1 MAHFTSLLR
10 GIAAACI
17 AAFLTTAGAVES
29 FPNKPVR
36 VIVPFAAGGAAD
48 VVLRVVSQKL
58 VERWGQQLIIDNR
71 PGAGG
76 ITGTELASKSSPTG
90 YTLLLA
96 AIAHSTQ
103 PGLYKKLPYDIVTD
117 FVPVTL
123 IASTPSV
130 VMLNPAVPAAS
141 VREFVE
147 LAKAKPGE
155 FNFGSPGNGTS
166 SHLAAELFCSMAQ
179 IRMTHISYKGTPA
192 ILVDVTAGRIQFY
205 INTLPSAMPY
215 VKAQKLR
222 VLAVTSHARTALLPD
237 LATVSEAGVPGYE
250 IASWYGVLAPAGIPR
265 DILQNLNADF
275 VGAVHDS
282 AVTERLL
289 QAGAE
294 PVANTSQAFGLF
306 LASEIRKWTGVMAA
320 AGIHPD

>member
-1 MAHFTSLLR
+1 MERFKSLIR
-10 GIAAACI
+10 RISAGCAAACV
-17 AAFLTTAGAVES
+17 TTASAADV
-29 FPNKPVR
+29 FPDKPVR

-103 PGLYKKLPYDIVTD
+103 PGLYKKLPYDIATD

-141 VREFVE
+141 VKDFIE
-147 LAKAKPGE
+147 LAKKKPGE

-166 SHLAAELFCSMAQ
+166 SHLASELFCSMAQ
-179 IRMTHISYKGTPA
+179 IRMTHISYRGTPA
-192 ILVDVTAGRIQFY
+192 ILVDVTAGRIHFY

-215 VKAQKLR
+215 VKAGKLK
-222 VLAVTSHARTALLPD
+222 VLAVTSHARTALLPE
-237 LATVSEAGVPGYE
+237 LPTVAEAGVPGYE

-265 DILQNLNADF
+265 SVLQKLNADF
-275 VGAVHDS
+275 VGAIHDT

-294 PVANTSQAFGLF
+294 PAANTSQAFGLF
-306 LASEIRKWTGVMAA
+306 LANEIRKWTKVMAD
-320 AGIHPD
+320 AGIRPD

>member
-1 MAHFTSLLR
+1 MARCKSLIR
-10 GIAAACI
+10 GIAAGCT
-17 AAFLTTAGAVES
+17 AAFFTAAGAVDS

-58 VERWGQQLIIDNR
+58 VEGWGQQLIVDNR

-76 ITGTELASKSSPTG
+76 TIGTELAAKSSPTG

-96 AIAHSTQ
+96 AIANSTH

-117 FVPVTL
+117 FAPVTL

-130 VMLNPAVPAAS
+130 LMLNPTVAAAS
-141 VREFVE
+141 VKEFVE

-166 SHLAAELFCSMAQ
+166 SHLAAELFCSMAH
-179 IRMTHISYKGTPA
+179 IRMTHISYKGPPA
-192 ILVDVTAGRIQFY
+192 ILVDLTAGRIQFY
-205 INTLPSAMPY
+205 INTLPSALPH
-215 VKAQKLR
+215 VKAQKLK
-222 VLAVTSHARTALLPD
+222 VLAVTSRTRTALLPE
-237 LATVSEAGVPGYE
+237 LPTVSEAGVPDYE

-265 DILQNLNADF
+265 PVLQKLNADF
-275 VGAVHDS
+275 GLAIHDA
-282 AVTERLL
+282 AVTEKLL

-294 PVANTSQAFGLF
+294 PVAGTSQAFGLF
-306 LASEIRKWTGVMAA
+306 LASEVRKWGRVMAD
-320 AGIHPD
+320 AGIRPD